1 MIWICRC
8 VIVANLSYLQYCVF
22 VQQAEILNQLKALD
36 IDFDVVSHPP
46 LFHEGDADKYGVK
59 LNCTSSK
66 CLVLTNKDK
75 SHYYLVILPLSEKVD
90 IKTLQ
95 SITNEKKLSFSDAE
109 TVTHVLNATTGSV
122 SLLSLFFA
130 DKTNLT
136 VFVSKA
142 LLSASKV
149 GFHPNENIAT
159 VIFDSTKI
167 KIILD
172 AIKVNWQ
179 EL

>member
-1 MIWICRC
+1 MR
-8 VIVANLSYLQYCVF
+8 
-22 VQQAEILNQLKALD
+22 QAEILNQLKALN

-66 CLVLTNKDK
+66 CLLLSNKNK
-75 SHYYLVILPLSEKVD
+75 SHYYLVILPLSERVN

-95 SITNEKKLSFSDAE
+95 SATNEKKLSFSDAE
-109 TVTHVLNATTGSV
+109 TVTQVLNTTIGSV
-122 SLLSLFFA
+122 SLLSLFSA

-142 LLSASKV
+142 LLSVDKV
-149 GFHPNENIAT
+149 GFHPNKNNAT

-167 KIILD
+167 KTILD
-172 AIKVNWQ
+172 AIKINWQ